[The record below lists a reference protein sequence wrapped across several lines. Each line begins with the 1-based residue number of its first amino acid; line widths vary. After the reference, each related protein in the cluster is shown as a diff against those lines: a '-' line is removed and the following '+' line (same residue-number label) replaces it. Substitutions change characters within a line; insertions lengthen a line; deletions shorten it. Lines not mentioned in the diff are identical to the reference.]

1 MGKTWYL
8 ERMEGTMTLRC
19 YVTCLR
25 WQSWQGAEFTLG
37 TRLSDAQ
44 IAAAFPGAFAGG
56 SDVQK
61 FLDSSEEGTPFISPE
76 GLHWGCVG
84 ECEGSEV
91 ADSNVS
97 CVGRYGCRTH
107 CQRWAWRARH
117 DYWLSANEH
126 IFLSVCVSQSFLLH
140 SPVNVEV
147 SLGLSYPCLK

>member
-1 MGKTWYL
+1 MVFRKNGRNYDSEMLRDLPEVTELARSRVHTWNQAFWCSNCCCFP
-8 ERMEGTMTLRC
+8 RGIC
-19 YVTCLR
+19 W
-25 WQSWQGAEFTLG
+25 WQWCPEVS
-37 TRLSDAQ
+37 RL
-44 IAAAFPGAFAGG
+44 FRGRN
-56 SDVQK
+56 
-61 FLDSSEEGTPFISPE
+61 PFISPE

-126 IFLSVCVSQSFLLH
+126 IFLSVCVSQTFLLH